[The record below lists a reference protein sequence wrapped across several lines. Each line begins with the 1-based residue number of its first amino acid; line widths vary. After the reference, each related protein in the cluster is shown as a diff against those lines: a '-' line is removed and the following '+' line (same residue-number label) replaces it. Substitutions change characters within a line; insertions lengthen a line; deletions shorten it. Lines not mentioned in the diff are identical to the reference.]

1 LPATRTYRS
10 AGACI
15 LFILAVLAGRAVAEP
30 LTLEV
35 TEASLAYDTRTSQ
48 PMVTFRLS
56 DASRKAFADFTTRHV
71 GQKVDFR
78 IDGKSVMQPVI
89 RDPITGRAGQI
100 TASSPDEARQLAGQL
115 VSKAARFDVEAVP

>member
-1 LPATRTYRS
+1 
-10 AGACI
+10 
-15 LFILAVLAGRAVAEP
+15 
-30 LTLEV
+30 
-35 TEASLAYDTRTSQ
+35 
-48 PMVTFRLS
+48 MVTFRLS
-56 DASRKAFADFTTRHV
+56 DASRKAFADFSTRHVGQKDV

-89 RDPITGRAGQI
+89 RDPITGGAGQI